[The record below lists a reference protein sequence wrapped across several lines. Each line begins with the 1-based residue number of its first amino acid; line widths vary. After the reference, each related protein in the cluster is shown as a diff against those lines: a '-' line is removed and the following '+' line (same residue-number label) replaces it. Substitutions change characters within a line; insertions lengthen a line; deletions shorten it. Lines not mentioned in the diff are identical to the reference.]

1 MLSVSVGEVTENHSP
16 LCTLCWYQSILII
29 LGVTLPVPLWAVHN
43 YTIDI
48 LRHSWFSLYCM
59 SFYTP
64 LQSSI
69 SQYKSY
75 PLLRYPNSPNPQN
88 KNGPMESKSHK
99 PHKPFLNFIVSNRRV
114 TVPPKPLKAPAISK
128 AYASDSHLR
137 TG

>member
-1 MLSVSVGEVTENHSP
+1 MTENA
-16 LCTLCWYQSILII
+16 LCVCRRSDGKSHPPMYTMPVSKCAYHI
-29 LGVTLPVPLWAVHN
+29 GVTLPVPLWAVHN

-99 PHKPFLNFIVSNRRV
+99 
-114 TVPPKPLKAPAISK
+114 AP
-128 AYASDSHLR
+128 
-137 TG
+137 